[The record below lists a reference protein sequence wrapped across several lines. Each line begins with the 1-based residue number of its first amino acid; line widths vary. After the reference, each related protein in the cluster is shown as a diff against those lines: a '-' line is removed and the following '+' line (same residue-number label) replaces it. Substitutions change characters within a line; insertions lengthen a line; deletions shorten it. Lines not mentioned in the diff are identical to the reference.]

1 MAISMK
7 LSTTRIFVRAIA
19 WMKQYQV
26 NLRKKVY
33 LLQERYF
40 GLIGTTKWRGD
51 MSVLEGML
59 WALYITMIVLCI
71 HYDGYEKGRKE
82 AIEEMKI
89 EQLRKSLRERDGK

>member
-1 MAISMK
+1 
-7 LSTTRIFVRAIA
+7 
-19 WMKQYQV
+19 
-26 NLRKKVY
+26 
-33 LLQERYF
+33 
-40 GLIGTTKWRGD
+40 

-82 AIEEMKI
+82 AIKEMKI